1 MELGMEFESFDAF
14 QAAME
19 QYEDS
24 HFVQFARMDSRTV
37 EKAQENSLTKTYNPD
52 IKFVQLHYACTFG
65 PKKAVSRSS
74 GIRNA
79 TSRKIDC
86 PVRLKLTCTP
96 DGQRLVIKE
105 SKLDCHNHDVT
116 EELYKSLSRQKQ
128 LDEETEN
135 EIYNLISMHD
145 DKRLARML
153 IRDKLM
159 KETGRVISV
168 KDILN
173 IEKRVAKRQGKD
185 DTGSKDK
192 KDITED
198 LDEESK
204 EQNDQ
209 NDESTND
216 KDDREEKD
224 DTHDESMEEDG
235 ESNHSKTTGKS
246 MPATSPSRPQR
257 NRREP
262 RRFRDAIENGEKVLH
277 TSKNNVVSIVS
288 PDEID
293 DESPSTAVSSNR
305 KPITKIKEE
314 VSTRGRKRKFTA
326 ASEQEVESKTEF
338 EERKLAIK
346 EELLE
351 MEKKKM
357 KILQEILKKLDKIIE
372 NQKKS

>member
-1 MELGMEFESFDAF
+1 MAKFMEVGMEFESFDAF

-24 HFVQFARMDSRTV
+24 HFVQFSRIDSRTV
-37 EKAQENSLTKTYNPD
+37 EKAQETSLTKTFNPE
-52 IKFVQLHYACTFG
+52 IKFSQLHYACTFG
-65 PKKAVSRSS
+65 PKKAMSRSS

-86 PVRLKLTCTP
+86 PVRLRLAATP

-105 SKLDCHNHDVT
+105 SKLDCHNHEVT
-116 EELYKSLSRQKQ
+116 EEQYQSLSRQKQ

-135 EIYNLISMHD
+135 EIYNLISMHE

-153 IRDKLM
+153 IRNKLT
-159 KETGRVISV
+159 KETGRTISV

-173 IEKRVAKRQGKD
+173 IEKRVSKRLGKD
-185 DTGSKDK
+185 DSSTKDK
-192 KDITED
+192 KDNDDQDED
-198 LDEESK
+198 SK
-204 EQNDQ
+204 EP
-209 NDESTND
+209 NDESSN
-216 KDDREEKD
+216 EKD
-224 DTHDESMEEDG
+224 DTHEDSQEEDG
-235 ESNHSKTTGKS
+235 ESNQSKTNKS
-246 MPATSPSRPQR
+246 VPKISPSRPQR

-262 RRFRDAIENGEKVLH
+262 RRFRDAIENGEKILH
-277 TSKNNVVSIVS
+277 TSKNNVVSILS
-288 PDEID
+288 PDDIDD
-293 DESPSTAVSSNR
+293 DESPTFTPSSSKKTNA
-305 KPITKIKEE
+305 KVKEE
-314 VSTRGRKRKFTA
+314 VTTVGRKRKFR
-326 ASEQEVESKTEF
+326 ASSEDQEVNSKSDF

-357 KILQEILKKLDKIIE
+357 KILQEILKKLDKVIE